1 MYKYVCCITVCAK
14 PWVLIDSWKP
24 NLLTTLR
31 IDQLLFEDFLY
42 PYRQQAKKRW
52 GGLVTH
58 HFLEFIL
65 NSMTLRGQINN
76 ADDQFWLLLWLLLNT
91 FSSKIENTRGPTC
104 IVSPNTANSIAP
116 HVMQVQRLGPL
127 CYVLNFER
135 FKRGIAN
142 LVRYSLKYRASANI
156 KTIINFIQYLVW
168 TYIKKNAAYTVTYSY
183 LDIRF
188 LINYIYLIRVLFFF
202 ISMQVSWT

>member
-1 MYKYVCCITVCAK
+1 MYKYVCCIIVCAK
-14 PWVLIDSWKP
+14 PWILIDSWKP

-52 GGLVTH
+52 VGSVTH

-65 NSMTLRGQINN
+65 NSMTLQGQINR
-76 ADDQFWLLLWLLLNT
+76 WSIL
-91 FSSKIENTRGPTC
+91 II
-104 IVSPNTANSIAP
+104 IVTAAKYIFFKNRKYAWTYVHYAPNTANSIAP

-168 TYIKKNAAYTVTYSY
+168 TYIKKKCSLHSY
-183 LDIRF
+183 I
-188 LINYIYLIRVLFFF
+188 
-202 ISMQVSWT
+202 

>member
-1 MYKYVCCITVCAK
+1 MLYNC
-14 PWVLIDSWKP
+14 
-24 NLLTTLR
+24 LR
-31 IDQLLFEDFLY
+31 KALGINRFMKTQSINYFTYWSAIVWRLFY

-52 GGLVTH
+52 GGSVTH

-65 NSMTLRGQINN
+65 NSMTLQGQINH

-156 KTIINFIQYLVW
+156 KTIINFIQYLVR
-168 TYIKKNAAYTVTYSY
+168 TYIKKCSLHSY
-183 LDIRF
+183 I
-188 LINYIYLIRVLFFF
+188 
-202 ISMQVSWT
+202 

>member
-1 MYKYVCCITVCAK
+1 MISYCLKTFLPLPSTSKETVGWIGDPSF
-14 PWVLIDSWKP
+14 PWVYFKF
-24 NLLTTLR
+24 N
-31 IDQLLFEDFLY
+31 DFT
-42 PYRQQAKKRW
+42 R
-52 GGLVTH
+52 H
-58 HFLEFIL
+58 
-65 NSMTLRGQINN
+65 NN

-156 KTIINFIQYLVW
+156 KTIINFIQYLVR
-168 TYIKKNAAYTVTYSY
+168 TYIKKCSLHSY
-183 LDIRF
+183 I
-188 LINYIYLIRVLFFF
+188 
-202 ISMQVSWT
+202 